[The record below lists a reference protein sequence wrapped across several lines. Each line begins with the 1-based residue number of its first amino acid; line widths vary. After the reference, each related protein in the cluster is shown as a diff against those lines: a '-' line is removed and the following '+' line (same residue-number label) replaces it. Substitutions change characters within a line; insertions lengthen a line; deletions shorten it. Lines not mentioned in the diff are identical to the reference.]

1 MPTNAIKTTFADMSA
16 ADFRVYAEA
25 VVDAYPAAADR
36 QRSQAYLQQIV
47 AQDRVAQDLEQ
58 RALTIKKQR
67 RRRHQQI
74 IEDLAVK
81 HAHDFI
87 RAEGLFVD
95 QVKTDAE
102 ILQLLTNDDVE
113 VFIRDRDI
121 TGEVLLSGSNVKFQG
136 LGTTGSAVAG
146 TLEHTCTV
154 TGQIKIASDSVY
166 LKGSN
171 SSVRWRRR
179 SCSRAARTTRA
190 FS

>member
-121 TGEVLLSGSNVKFQG
+121 TGEVLLSGSNVNSRA
-136 LGTTGSAVAG
+136 SAQPE
-146 TLEHTCTV
+146 TRWLERCNTRARLRDRSKSRA
-154 TGQIKIASDSVY
+154 ILWY
-166 LKGSN
+166 LKGYASCA
-171 SSVRWRRR
+171 RWKRRL
-179 SCSRAARTTRA
+179 CSQAARTTRA
-190 FS
+190 SS